1 MLISSSSVIQAEVS
15 LNHLVQRWAGGWAAH
30 WAYLILPAN
39 VCNITQVGP
48 SEEMNVEDE
57 LLNL

>member
-1 MLISSSSVIQAEVS
+1 MIQAEVS

-30 WAYLILPAN
+30 RAYLILPAN